1 MSVRTRKLRSAL
13 AAVFFGL
20 GAAAYAAAASPT
32 VVHVDLTDP
41 STDPSI
47 KGMVIKADRTNVKA
61 GPVLFEV
68 SNDSKNLVHEMIVV
82 AVSRPD
88 ATLPYDGKDGRVIEL
103 KIQDLGEASDL
114 QPGEKKTLRLT
125 LKPGSY
131 ILMCNQPNHY
141 KAGMRTN
148 LVVGP

>member
-13 AAVFFGL
+13 AAVYFGV

-88 ATLPYDGKDGRVIEL
+88 ATLPYDGKDGRVIES
-103 KIQDLGEASDL
+103 KI
-114 QPGEKKTLRLT
+114 
-125 LKPGSY
+125 
-131 ILMCNQPNHY
+131 
-141 KAGMRTN
+141 
-148 LVVGP
+148 